1 MANERF
7 FFWKGIQQ
15 SGLII
20 EMIIQKN
27 VKDLERRK
35 VLVRSHETFFGK
47 KKIAIY
53 IYTAWNAKL
62 TSTRNLYEKTNEME
76 EEKISEAYLKPN
88 GISAM
93 KLF

>member
-1 MANERF
+1 M
-7 FFWKGIQQ
+7 
-15 SGLII
+15 
-20 EMIIQKN
+20 
-27 VKDLERRK
+27 K
-35 VLVRSHETFFGK
+35 VFLAK